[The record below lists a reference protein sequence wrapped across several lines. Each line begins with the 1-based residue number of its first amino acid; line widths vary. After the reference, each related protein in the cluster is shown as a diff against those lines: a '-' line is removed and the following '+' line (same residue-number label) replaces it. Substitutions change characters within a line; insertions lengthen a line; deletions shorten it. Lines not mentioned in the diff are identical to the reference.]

1 VVFSSFAFI
10 LSFFAFLGVFFLLPT
25 LQARKIAVLLF
36 SLYFYAAWN
45 VWFAPLLIAS
55 ILLNYAAI
63 RIIQTAPWRLAYVAV
78 PIALNILVLAYFK
91 YAGFLAEIVGVRGFG
106 RDIILPLG
114 LSFFTFHNIT
124 ALVYFRTHGRQD
136 VTLLDYANYILF
148 FPQLIAGPIVRYDE
162 IFQQWT
168 ALRDTTGANVYAGL
182 KVFTIGMF
190 KKVALADM
198 FAGWSDPVFDDPASG
213 ESASFFEAWMAAN
226 SYYFQIYFDFSGY
239 SLMAVGLAICFGIR
253 LPINFNRPY
262 TATSISEFWRRW
274 HITLSRF
281 LRDYL
286 YIPLGGNRR
295 GRPRQ
300 YANLLITMLIGGLW
314 HGAGWTFVIWGGLHG
329 LFLTVNHAWD
339 SMFESRFDA
348 APAIVRRV
356 KSVMAWGLTYAAVIS
371 AWVLFRAQ
379 SLEQAGGLL
388 RTMWAPGEIVFPNS
402 GAVIAELGQAV
413 GLQWRAADLAY
424 YYGGSQ
430 VLFVLAGFVLVF
442 FGRADERVGVIQP
455 GGKVR
460 SLDFGPVGE
469 PLIYAGLFVYCL
481 WRLTAGNSV
490 FIYYQF

>member
-36 SLYFYAAWN
+36 SFYFYAAWN
-45 VWFAPLLIAS
+45 VWFAPLLLAS
-55 ILLNYAAI
+55 VLVNYIAI
-63 RIIQTAPWRLAYVAV
+63 RIIQTAPWRSAYVAAPV
-78 PIALNILVLAYFK
+78 ALNLLVLGYFK
-91 YAGFLAEIVGVRGFG
+91 YAGFAAEIVGFEGVGEN
-106 RDIILPLG
+106 IILPLG
-114 LSFFTFHNIT
+114 ISFFTFQNIT
-124 ALVYFRTHGRQD
+124 ALVYFRSHGRQD

-162 IFQQWT
+162 IFQQWG
-168 ALRDTTGANVYAGL
+168 ALRDATAANVYAGL
-182 KVFTIGMF
+182 KIFTLGMF
-190 KKVALADM
+190 KKVALADV
-198 FAGWSDPVFDDPASG
+198 FAGWSDPVFDDANSG
-213 ESASFFEAWMAAN
+213 ERASFFEAWVAAN

-239 SLMAVGLAICFGIR
+239 SLMAIGLAMCFGIR

-262 TATSISEFWRRW
+262 TATSISDFWRRW

-329 LFLTVNHAWD
+329 LFLAVNHAWD
-339 SMFESRFDA
+339 SAFEARFRT
-348 APAIVRRV
+348 APAAVRLVKRV
-356 KSVMAWGLTYAAVIS
+356 LAWGLTYAAVIS

-388 RTMWAPGEIVFPNS
+388 RAMWLPDEIVFPTS
-402 GAVIAELGQAV
+402 GAALADLGRAV
-413 GLQWRAADLAY
+413 GLPWRAADLGY
-424 YYGGSQ
+424 YFGGAQ
-430 VLFVLAGFVLVF
+430 ILFILAGFALVF
-442 FGRADERVGVIQP
+442 FGRADERVGLLP
-455 GGKVR
+455 AKGKVR
-460 SLDFGPVGE
+460 SFDFGPLGE
-469 PLIYAGLFVYCL
+469 PLLYGSLFVFCL